1 VEVSAIKERIDT
13 GLMTAPD
20 FGSAAAVRTETGKL
34 SDRVAIELGTRIV
47 TGEIA
52 PDTRLPTEAELCERF
67 NVSRSVIRDAMRMLA
82 ARDLIEIRQGYGMVT
97 SQPSDV
103 SFSEALMILLMRSEL
118 SVGDVREVRMAIE
131 TELAPLAAE
140 RGTKKDWT
148 RLRGRLESYSKAVEA
163 KDWTADQES
172 HLDFHYSLFSA
183 TQLPA
188 LHVLL
193 KPMQQ
198 IILLSSLPPGYAER
212 DPKSVWTEEDVQT
225 HYPILEALVA
235 RDREGVRKAMQ
246 THFSKGRERHTTGD
260 NSAMRLRDSE
270 TAQALLR
277 DLLTA

>member
-1 VEVSAIKERIDT
+1 LT
-13 GLMTAPD
+13 TTPN

-47 TGEIA
+47 QGEIA

-67 NVSRSVIRDAMRMLA
+67 GVSRSVIRDAMRTLA
-82 ARDLIEIRQGYGMVT
+82 ARDLIEIRQGHGMVT

-103 SFSEALMILLMRSEL
+103 SFSEALIILLMRSGL
-118 SVGDVREVRMAIE
+118 SVGDVREARVTIE
-131 TELAPLAAE
+131 TEFAPLAAE
-140 RGTKKDWT
+140 RGTARDWR
-148 RLRGRLESYSKAVEA
+148 RLRGVLETYSQAVA
-163 KDWTADQES
+163 GKDWATAEDS

-188 LHVLL
+188 LHLLL

-198 IILLSSLPPGYAER
+198 IILLSSLPPGYAKR
-212 DPKSVWTEEDVQT
+212 DPVSVWTEEDVQT

-235 RDREGVRKAMQ
+235 RDREGVR
-246 THFSKGRERHTTGD
+246 
-260 NSAMRLRDSE
+260 SAMRSHFLASERHYAGDDAKAPFRDSE
-270 TAQALLR
+270 TAQTLLR

>member
-1 VEVSAIKERIDT
+1 
-13 GLMTAPD
+13 MNPPD

-47 TGEIA
+47 QGEIG

-67 NVSRSVIRDAMRMLA
+67 GVSRSVIRDAMRTLS
-82 ARDLIEIRQGYGMVT
+82 ARDLIEIRQGHGMVT
-97 SQPSDV
+97 SKPTDV
-103 SFSEALMILLMRSEL
+103 SFSEALMILLMRSDL
-118 SVGDVREVRMAIE
+118 SIRDVREARAAIE

-140 RGTKKDWT
+140 RGTAKDWKS
-148 RLRGRLESYSKAVEA
+148 LRKVLESYSKAVEA
-163 KDWTADQES
+163 KDWPAAQEN

-188 LHVLL
+188 LRVLL
-193 KPMQQ
+193 KPMHQ

-212 DPKSVWTEEDVQT
+212 DPASVWTEDDVQM
-225 HYPILEALVA
+225 HYPILDALIE
-235 RDREGVRKAMQ
+235 RDRDGVRSAMQ
-246 THFSKGRERHTTGD
+246 KHFAQSVERYTAGD
-260 NSAMRLRDSE
+260 NSTMRLRESE